1 MDYYS
6 AIKNEH
12 IMNVAGKSME
22 VENIIESEVSQIQ
35 KDIHGLYSLK
45 VHIIQKSTEY
55 SGCNPQDSRS
65 LTIRR
70 ALNIVETI
78 FIFHLGCGHFCE
90 RKKVAKSQEHTR
102 IYSFLNP
109 SECRH
114 VTICLGNFH

>member
-45 VHIIQKSTEY
+45 VHIIQKKYWILWMQPTGLKKFNSPKGQSEDV
-55 SGCNPQDSRS
+55 SNPLGSKRKHSQSRGQKGG
-65 LTIRR
+65 RR
-70 ALNIVETI
+70 
-78 FIFHLGCGHFCE
+78 
-90 RKKVAKSQEHTR
+90 
-102 IYSFLNP
+102 
-109 SECRH
+109 
-114 VTICLGNFH
+114 